1 MLKIYAN
8 NIQVLHRN
16 LIGSNWNSN
25 HERLQKYYEKVQEC
39 LDSMVEILMSL
50 GFKEPTL
57 KESLEY
63 VDELEVINRSAEESF
78 RIVQSYFQNIIAEMN
93 RMINIPNDVIS
104 KMEEYQ
110 VWFRLEANYKLKQE
124 LGDQMLT
131 PKQEKFVR
139 NLVSGMSQYDAYR
152 NSYNAKNMKRASID
166 QKAWELFS
174 RVEIKDRYKE
184 LIDKANQKVEVKAE
198 DILRELKS
206 IAFANGADFAE
217 IKGSKV
223 IFKNTNLLDDDKKRA
238 IASIKKTKNGKQVD
252 TYDKL
257 KAIELLVKYT
267 KMFENGSGNDKEVP
281 TLNIVVT
288 DNSKLEKILYEEKE
302 NE

>member
-1 MLKIYAN
+1 
-8 NIQVLHRN
+8 
-16 LIGSNWNSN
+16 
-25 HERLQKYYEKVQEC
+25 
-39 LDSMVEILMSL
+39 
-50 GFKEPTL
+50 
-57 KESLEY
+57 
-63 VDELEVINRSAEESF
+63 
-78 RIVQSYFQNIIAEMN
+78 
-93 RMINIPNDVIS
+93 
-104 KMEEYQ
+104 
-110 VWFRLEANYKLKQE
+110 
-124 LGDQMLT
+124 MLT

-139 NLVSGMSQYDAYR
+139 NLVSGMSQYDAYC
-152 NSYNAKNMKRASID
+152 NSYNATNMKRASID

-206 IAFANGADFAE
+206 IAFANGTDFAE

-238 IASIKKTKNGKQVD
+238 IASIKNTKNGKQID

-267 KMFENGSGNDKEVP
+267 KMFDADPGNNKKP
-281 TLNIVVT
+281 PILNVVVT
-288 DNSKLEKILYEEKE
+288 DNSNLEKILYEEEE

>member
-1 MLKIYAN
+1 
-8 NIQVLHRN
+8 
-16 LIGSNWNSN
+16 
-25 HERLQKYYEKVQEC
+25 
-39 LDSMVEILMSL
+39 
-50 GFKEPTL
+50 
-57 KESLEY
+57 
-63 VDELEVINRSAEESF
+63 
-78 RIVQSYFQNIIAEMN
+78 
-93 RMINIPNDVIS
+93 
-104 KMEEYQ
+104 
-110 VWFRLEANYKLKQE
+110 
-124 LGDQMLT
+124 MLT

-139 NLVSGMSQYDAYR
+139 NLVSGMSQYDAYC
-152 NSYNAKNMKRASID
+152 NSYNATNMKRASID

-206 IAFANGADFAE
+206 IAFANGTDFAE
-217 IKGSKV
+217 IKDSKV

-238 IASIKKTKNGKQVD
+238 IASIKNTKNGKQID

-267 KMFENGSGNDKEVP
+267 KMFDDDPGNNKKP
-281 TLNIVVT
+281 PILNVVVT
-288 DNSKLEKILYEEKE
+288 DNSKLEKILYEEEE

>member
-1 MLKIYAN
+1 
-8 NIQVLHRN
+8 
-16 LIGSNWNSN
+16 
-25 HERLQKYYEKVQEC
+25 
-39 LDSMVEILMSL
+39 
-50 GFKEPTL
+50 
-57 KESLEY
+57 
-63 VDELEVINRSAEESF
+63 
-78 RIVQSYFQNIIAEMN
+78 
-93 RMINIPNDVIS
+93 
-104 KMEEYQ
+104 
-110 VWFRLEANYKLKQE
+110 
-124 LGDQMLT
+124 MLT